1 MGIIPKVKLWLRRV
15 DCVARDG
22 VASSPSLACSLTDTD
37 SHNLPRFVVISILN
51 RYIHERKLEHPEA
64 RGGRTRRRRGQQQNA
79 RTNSLLGLPKERRK
93 TQAAV
98 LEQGFIV
105 DQFEA
110 AMMMTAAVRHC
121 RLTDGRTERDGGGRT
136 EWCSCC
142 SSLPAS
148 RRCPRVRPI
157 VHASNLFID
166 LVGASG
172 VRCVRVH
179 PLLHFEQKF
188 HIYLYNNL
196 GTLQICHGV
205 KMWSRIIMSKNSTKL
220 CSFELDIR
228 RGKKG
233 VVQACLSCLVLCGR
247 PSSPHTRLTA
257 LAAFVIAR
265 CARYCN

>member
-1 MGIIPKVKLWLRRV
+1 MPSLSIRTRGDRSAAQICRGAGAIPAGRV
-15 DCVARDG
+15 DRVDAAAVAAV
-22 VASSPSLACSLTDTD
+22 VACRRRPSASVHASRNGNNSQGEAVVSASRLRCSRRRRFVPLPRLLAHRHR
-37 SHNLPRFVVISILN
+37 SHNPPRFVVISILN
-51 RYIHERKLEHPEA
+51 RDIHERKREHPEA
-64 RGGRTRRRRGQQQNA
+64 RGGRTRRRRGQQQNV

-157 VHASNLFID
+157 VHASNLFIYV
-166 LVGASG
+166 VGASG

-179 PLLHFEQKF
+179 PLPHFEQKF
-188 HIYLYNNL
+188 HIFTY
-196 GTLQICHGV
+196 TTI
-205 KMWSRIIMSKNSTKL
+205 
-220 CSFELDIR
+220 
-228 RGKKG
+228 
-233 VVQACLSCLVLCGR
+233 
-247 PSSPHTRLTA
+247 
-257 LAAFVIAR
+257 
-265 CARYCN
+265 

>member
-1 MGIIPKVKLWLRRV
+1 MSTGSTPPPLRPSSPAGAVPLPPCMPHAMGIIPKVKLWFRRV

-51 RYIHERKLEHPEA
+51 RDIHERKREHPEA
-64 RGGRTRRRRGQQQNA
+64 RGGRTRRRRGQQQNV

-148 RRCPRVRPI
+148 RRCPRVRPADSPR
-157 VHASNLFID
+157 VESLHLRS
-166 LVGASG
+166 
-172 VRCVRVH
+172 RCKWR
-179 PLLHFEQKF
+179 PLRSRPSAPSLRTEIS
-188 HIYLYNNL
+188 HIYLYYNL
-196 GTLQICHGV
+196 GTLQICH
-205 KMWSRIIMSKNSTKL
+205 REKNVEQNSY
-220 CSFELDIR
+220 
-228 RGKKG
+228 
-233 VVQACLSCLVLCGR
+233 VQKFNR
-247 PSSPHTRLTA
+247 A
-257 LAAFVIAR
+257 L
-265 CARYCN
+265 